1 MEQKQKIS
9 LKFPYIGMVQNS
21 KNIVSLSKKCIEGYC
36 SLHRCAPTLG
46 VLNAIIGDFTMYR
59 ILTDDDL
66 SRILPTDRV
75 INVIEQALRAKA
87 MGSLIAPPRFSA
99 GVDGGALVFTVG
111 AETAYFQAIGF
122 RVYDTFSTQSLDRT
136 QLVAVFDS
144 QTGGFKGLVIGRL
157 IGALRTAA
165 INAVAIKSM
174 ARADVRHLG
183 ILGSGFQAR
192 THMQAAMVVRHFERA
207 RVHSPTA
214 NHRDAFATEMSA
226 ETGIPVEAMQSVEE
240 VVRFSDVLIC
250 ATRSTTPVFDA
261 AWLKPGLH
269 INTIGPKFR
278 DAHEISVEI
287 AQKSQ
292 VIATD
297 SLDQVDSYSE
307 SFFLLGT
314 PERSRMIELSE
325 IVAGR
330 QKGRSSPSDITLF
343 CSVGLAGSEVVVA
356 NEALSLVNL
365 RHG

>member
-1 MEQKQKIS
+1 
-9 LKFPYIGMVQNS
+9 
-21 KNIVSLSKKCIEGYC
+21 
-36 SLHRCAPTLG
+36 LG
-46 VLNAIIGDFTMYR
+46 ALNAIKGDFNMYR

-66 SRILPTDRV
+66 SRILTPDRV

-99 GVDGGALVFTVG
+99 GVESGELVFTVG
-111 AETAYFQAIGF
+111 AETASFQVIGF
-122 RVYDTFSTQSLDRT
+122 RVYDTFSSQSLDRT

-174 ARADVRHLG
+174 ARPDVRHLG

-192 THMQAAMVVRHFERA
+192 THMQAAMAVRQFDRA
-207 RVHSPTA
+207 KVHSPTTS
-214 NHRDAFATEMSA
+214 HRDAFAAEMSI
-226 ETGIPVEAMQSVEE
+226 ESGIPVEAMQSAEE
-240 VVRFSDVLIC
+240 VVRFADVLIC
-250 ATRSTTPVFDA
+250 ATRSTTAVFDA

-278 DAHEISVEI
+278 DAHELPVEI

-325 IVAGR
+325 IVVGR
-330 QKGRSSPSDITLF
+330 QMGRSSPSDITLF
-343 CSVGLAGSEVVVA
+343 CSVGLAGSEVMVA
-356 NEALSLVNL
+356 NEALSLANPG
-365 RHG
+365 HG